1 MKEKFIYLS
10 HKNLLI
16 MNELI
21 KLQEYMNTLDS
32 EIILKMIICPQ
43 TFHSTIIA
51 SYDKYKIVQNS
62 QLMLKY

>member
-1 MKEKFIYLS
+1 
-10 HKNLLI
+10 